1 MAAPNLAS
9 ALQIYGKT
17 VLHTPTTSLAA
28 VLSNNANSNKLF
40 KINVIRAA
48 NTVTS
53 VQNLSVT
60 IYRSSTH
67 EYLIKNA
74 IVVPN
79 ASLVVTDK
87 NEYIY
92 LEEGDSIYAQASANT
107 SIDLTLHYEE
117 IYNA

>member
-17 VLHTPTTSLAA
+17 VLYTPTTSLAA
-28 VLSNNANSNKLF
+28 VLSNAAVSGKLL
-40 KINVIRAA
+40 KVNVIRAA
-48 NTVTS
+48 NTTTS
-53 VQNLSVT
+53 IQSLSVT

-67 EYLIKNA
+67 EYLIKDVA
-74 IVVPN
+74 TAPN
-79 ASLVVTDK
+79 ASLVIVDK
-87 NEYIY
+87 NEYVY
-92 LEEGDSIYAQASANT
+92 LEEGDSLYAQASADT